1 MALRDD
7 VAARLKKLLAVTDD
21 LEVVAE
27 ATIPLVREAERERCA
42 QRADAHAEV
51 LLEAWKAMPNN
62 QAWAL
67 YREAQILAAAI
78 RALKD
83 E

>member
-27 ATIPLVREAERERCA
+27 AIIPLVRDADIAARLRE
-42 QRADAHAEV
+42 RADAATGSAQAVMYEI
-51 LLEAWKAMPNN
+51 AWMIETGE
-62 QAWAL
+62 L
-67 YREAQILAAAI
+67 
-78 RALKD
+78 
-83 E
+83 

>member
-42 QRADAHAEV
+42 RVAEEYPTNDHSIGV
-51 LLEAWKAMPNN
+51 AMHSV
-62 QAWAL
+62 AT
-67 YREAQILAAAI
+67 AI
-78 RALKD
+78 RNLKD